1 MTKRRWILLLMQ
13 LPTSASTAR
22 VSIWRRLR
30 AAGATSVEHGA
41 WMLPLEASHQSLF
54 TDMAE
59 TIDTAGGSAAI
70 FEADAVGGDDAM
82 IARFADD
89 RAREYHEFTTRS
101 QGLLDEIAKEKAAEK
116 FTFAELEEIEDDLK
130 KLETWLG
137 KIAARDF
144 FAGDKLIVARQTL
157 ESCAVAVRCFAAR
170 VYEAGG
176 VSEPPGVSQGD

>member
-1 MTKRRWILLLMQ
+1 MQ

-22 VSIWRRLR
+22 VALWRRLR

-41 WMLPLEASHQSLF
+41 WMLPLSQTSRYFFEEL
-54 TDMAE
+54 AE
-59 TIDTAGGSAAI
+59 TIRAAAGSAAI

-82 IARFADD
+82 IVRFGDD
-89 RAREYHEFTTRS
+89 RAREYDELATRS
-101 QGLLDEIAKEKAAEK
+101 QGLLDEIAKESAAGK

-144 FAGDKLIVARQTL
+144 FAGERLAAARQMLQTCTTAV
-157 ESCAVAVRCFAAR
+157 ESFAAR
-170 VYEAGG
+170 VYGASGLSG
-176 VSEPPGVSQGD
+176 KLPY